1 MFVCRHIKTK
11 IDVYLPRFIYI
22 DYLCRRREY
31 IDALILKVM

>member
-11 IDVYLPRFIYI
+11 IDVYLPRVRCI

-31 IDALILKVM
+31 VDALIL